1 MDSPIIGAASG
12 GVFATRVVGE
22 NTRCLRY
29 DGESLRL
36 GDL

>member
-12 GVFATRVVGE
+12 GVFGARVVGE
-22 NTRCLRY
+22 NARCLRY

-36 GDL
+36 GDV